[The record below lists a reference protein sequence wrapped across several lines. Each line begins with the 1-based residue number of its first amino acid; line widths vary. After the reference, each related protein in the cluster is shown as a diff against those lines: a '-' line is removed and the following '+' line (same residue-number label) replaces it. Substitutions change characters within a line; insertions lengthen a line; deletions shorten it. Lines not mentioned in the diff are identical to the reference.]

1 MKISEKHK
9 SFCDEYINNGFNGT
23 KAYLAVYKS
32 VKSED
37 AARTNASKLLAKA
50 NIKAYVEQKQKELRQ
65 KAEIDRDYILEEY
78 KQLLESCKIEGLD
91 GEGTIKDRTNWS
103 RALAQLSKLLGLD
116 APDKTEITHKLEQP
130 LFGPDEE
137 DE

>member
-1 MKISEKHK
+1 MITQQEYDRLKALHRNIAYTQEEMNFLIKVAKENVDPNVRVCPTCNSSISDFKQKLYGWFLNNEEEIIK
-9 SFCDEYINNGFNGT
+9 SF
-23 KAYLAVYKS
+23 S
-32 VKSED
+32 
-37 AARTNASKLLAKA
+37 
-50 NIKAYVEQKQKELRQ
+50 
-65 KAEIDRDYILEEY
+65 
-78 KQLLESCKIEGLD
+78 EGLD